1 MKINNDNVSTTV
13 SVDDSVTTN
22 VKFDTSAKEN
32 TRKAADDHI
41 RNVVQPRYDSLSSGY
56 RIKRTPATFRRIQT
70 LKLSDAELTE
80 VLKTHKGRME
90 FGYNYLEKVEEHG
103 MRLQQ
108 NMDGQRQYWFM
119 ENILAF
125 RALASDDSY
134 ELNELLEPN
143 VWDEEGVREVVKPG
157 RFVLKDTLTGKEY
170 DIIKAFDTT
179 EGSPEFFRLNEDVEE
194 ITVRVD
200 LWCELI

>member
-108 NMDGQRQYWFM
+108 NMDGQRQYWSM

-125 RALASDDSY
+125 RALAADDSY

-170 DIIKAFDTT
+170 DIIKAYDTT
-179 EGSPEFFRLNEDVEE
+179 EGSPEFFRLNEEVEE
-194 ITVRVD
+194 VSVRID